1 MTKLTPLEFLQR
13 QIDGTLPEDATTHFI
28 YPTATSQLVGHYV
41 TEVAKGCATLRL
53 EMDPAKHGNQQGT
66 IHGGML
72 CELADAAMG
81 TALSTLI
88 DEGHSFAS
96 IDLSI
101 KFLRPVWAATLTAA
115 AKPVQ
120 IGKSVVHYACEIKNA
135 EDKVV
140 AIASGTF
147 MILRGDAAKGR

>member
-1 MTKLTPLEFLQR
+1 MTKLTTLEYLR
-13 QIDGTLPEDATTHFI
+13 RLIDGTLTPAETTHFI
-28 YPTATSQLVGHYV
+28 YPTATSQLVGYKV
-41 TEVAKGCATLRL
+41 SEVSEGYACLTLQA
-53 EMDPAKHGNQQGT
+53 DPGLHGNQQGT

-81 TALSTLI
+81 TALSTLLQ
-88 DEGHSFAS
+88 EGESFAS

-101 KFLRPVWAATLTAA
+101 KFLRPAWATTLKSYAR
-115 AKPVQ
+115 PVQ
-120 IGKSVVHYACEIKNA
+120 IGKSVVHYTCEIKNA

-147 MILRGDAAKGR
+147 MILRGNAAKGR